1 MQELTQQA
9 QQTLGRELGNS
20 GTVDRGLA
28 LALRNPAAAAL
39 YGIPAAAATGLI
51 YAILLVEVLV
61 AAQSNCQAYLQ
72 DQQHQL

>member
-28 LALRNPAAAAL
+28 ALALRNPAAAA
-39 YGIPAAAATGLI
+39 GMVSQRRR
-51 YAILLVEVLV
+51 LL
-61 AAQSNCQAYLQ
+61 
-72 DQQHQL
+72 D